1 LISIIFLLLPA
12 CHTKSIRQQES
23 GNPYSRYT
31 GMALE
36 FPAAEPHAQDTFIPT
51 SLALFYPVYIG
62 PYAKKIRLNYT
73 GKYKESFSVIR
84 STKFKHP
91 GPTSLVV
98 FVDTGRTIPAALPEG
113 KGMIK
118 PQPAPAKL
126 LAYPVFLENLTD
138 DTLKI
143 GYGDVLSLLP
153 VSRQKG
159 KLCIWQHLP
168 LYCGNDLPVIFLPP
182 HYLAVSTLNLYEGK
196 NAHDIQI
203 MFYAYPKTRIFSQ
216 TFKSRTNKKT
226 CR

>member
-1 LISIIFLLLPA
+1 MISVIFPLLTA
-12 CHTKSIRQQES
+12 CHPESVRQQES

-36 FPAAEPHAQDTFIPT
+36 FPAPEPQAQDTFIPT

-62 PYAKKIRLNYT
+62 PYAGKIRLDYT
-73 GKYKESFSVIR
+73 EKYKDTFSVIR
-84 STKFKHP
+84 KKAFKHP
-91 GPTSLVV
+91 ESSSLVV

-126 LAYPVFLENLTD
+126 RAYPVFLENLTD

-153 VSRQKG
+153 VSRQNG
-159 KLCIWQHLP
+159 KLCIWQHL
-168 LYCGNDLPVIFLPP
+168 LVYCGNNLPVIFLPP
-182 HYLAVSTLNLYEGK
+182 HYLAISTLNLYEGK
-196 NAHDIQI
+196 NVHDIQI
-203 MFYAYPKTRIFSQ
+203 MFYAYPKTRIFSPKIKW
-216 TFKSRTNKKT
+216 TAPKKT
-226 CR
+226 CH